1 MSGVEQL
8 ADNILVLSDVVPI
21 DGRVSWLPP
30 RASGYE
36 PYNEYLVLSD
46 DNALLFETGVA
57 AHGPSL
63 VQSLKEILGSRRLA
77 VYPSRIELDSIGNLG
92 LILEEIP
99 NTIVGCANPI
109 EPTRLCHFR
118 DWTTPRAPFT
128 RFAVGSTLAE
138 IGFPQLTVVDPVI
151 RTLGTSWLY
160 HEPAEILF
168 SADFFCNDMLARADQ
183 SVIRRSG
190 DAVIAPEGLRA
201 SILQKFD
208 WLGLASTV
216 KILPAW
222 DNLFGRI
229 RPSILAPVHG
239 RVQSGSKLVAEVLAE
254 YRKALFFPDIAAAK
268 HTAFVESVSG
278 S

>member
-1 MSGVEQL
+1 MSRVERI

-21 DGRVSWLPP
+21 DGRVSWLAPG
-30 RASGYE
+30 AKGFE

-63 VQSLKEILGSRRLA
+63 VLSLKEILGSRRLA

-92 LILEEIP
+92 RILEEIP

-109 EPTRLCHFR
+109 EPTRLAHFR

-128 RFAVGSTLAE
+128 RFLVGNTLAE
-138 IGFPQLTVVDPVI
+138 IGFPQLTVIDPVI
-151 RTLGTSWLY
+151 RTLGTSWLW
-160 HEPAEILF
+160 HEPAEALF
-168 SADFFCNDMLARADQ
+168 SADFFCNDMMAKADQ

-190 DAVIAPEGLRA
+190 DDALIAPEGLRA

-208 WLGLASTV
+208 WLGLASTE
-216 KILPAW
+216 KLLPAW
-222 DNLFGRI
+222 DNLFARI
-229 RPSILAPVHG
+229 SPAVLGPVHG
-239 RVQSGSKLVAEVLAE
+239 RMQFGAKLVAEVLAD
-254 YRKALFFPDIAAAK
+254 YRKALFFPDSVAAAAV
-268 HTAFVESVSG
+268 TATEN
-278 S
+278 